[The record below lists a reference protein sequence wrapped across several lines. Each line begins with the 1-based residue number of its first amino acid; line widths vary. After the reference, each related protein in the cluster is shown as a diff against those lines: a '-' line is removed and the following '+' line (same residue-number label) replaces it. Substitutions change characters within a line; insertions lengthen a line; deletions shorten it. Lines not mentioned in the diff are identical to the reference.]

1 MGRSMRDLMRFVK
14 DADLTMGQY
23 TTLIRLHYGDRCGIS
38 EIASHL
44 GITNPAASQLIDRLV
59 QMGLIE
65 RVEDPTDRRAKQ
77 LSLTPKSRTLL
88 QASFE
93 ARLGWLNDLADTI
106 PSEHRPEATAALGHL
121 IQAAQTL
128 EPQLVEAINRKF
140 TPH

>member
-1 MGRSMRDLMRFVK
+1 MSPPKQLCDRLRQWSNIVMGRSMRDLMRFVK

-23 TTLIRLHYGDRCGIS
+23 TTLIRLHYGDTCGIS
-38 EIASHL
+38 EIANHL

-93 ARLGWLNDLADTI
+93 
-106 PSEHRPEATAALGHL
+106 
-121 IQAAQTL
+121 
-128 EPQLVEAINRKF
+128 
-140 TPH
+140 